1 VAGQTPVPQP
11 GSDVVARPFDCLLVD
26 GTSTEAAGRL
36 VIDEAPLRIVVNG
49 QPAATLMRTPGAEVE
64 LALGFLFSEGL
75 ALGMADIAAVTF
87 CREGR
92 TGPAGEV
99 RVQLAGEMR
108 QPIQHRYRE
117 VFSSCSLCGLELI
130 EAYADDIA
138 PFAPSGERVSSAD
151 VLRLRDAMDGTQ
163 DVFRRTGGSHAAAV
177 AELPLDPALA
187 VVREDVGRHN
197 ALDKA
202 VGAAAAQGLD
212 PERSLLML
220 SGRLSFEMVAKA
232 ARAGFRDVAAVGAPT
247 ALGVDLARRLRMFL
261 AGFVRDSRMTV
272 YSGRETLRPAPE
284 DAGPSTP

>member
-1 VAGQTPVPQP
+1 MDGPAPLPQRA
-11 GSDVVARPFDCLLVD
+11 SDAVARPLDCLVVD
-26 GTSTEAAGRL
+26 GPDIEPGSRL

-75 ALGMADIAAVTF
+75 ALGMADIAAVTY
-87 CREGR
+87 CREGQ

-99 RVQLAGEMR
+99 RVQLTGEMR

-130 EAYADDIA
+130 EAYADDIP
-138 PFAPSGERVSSAD
+138 PFGPGAERLAVGE

-177 AELPLDPALA
+177 AELPVNPALA

-202 VGAAAAQGLD
+202 AGAAIAQGLA
-212 PERSLLML
+212 PGRSLLML

-247 ALGVDLARRLRMFL
+247 ALGVDLARRLGMFL
-261 AGFVRDSRMTV
+261 TGFVRGDRMTV
-272 YSGRETLRPAPE
+272 YAGAEALRPGE
-284 DAGPSTP
+284 RRRQEGPG